1 MKDMPQLLPPVC
13 MCPLSESNQYLSK
26 KHILDFK
33 KCLGNQGAARSFC
46 ISFFLSLVTCPK
58 PQTDSPRKQK
68 LGDNLGKG
76 SKSRAQA
83 PPVWVTCLSPSLPL
97 WFCCIRA
104 KAPGEKRCV
113 TGTSGELDHRRANVL
128 RGLRKGAVTAV
139 WTKSSGVFY
148 CFLQSHVHAKNLQPT
163 VFEMH
168 RSLSAKLS
176 YLKEKE

>member
-1 MKDMPQLLPPVC
+1 MPQLLPPVC

-33 KCLGNQGAARSFC
+33 KCLGNQGAERSFC

-76 SKSRAQA
+76 SKSRAHA
-83 PPVWVTCLSPSLPL
+83 PPVWVTCLSPSLSL

-104 KAPGEKRCV
+104 STWGKAVCDRNIWRTRPPKSQCPMWASKRSRYCSMNKV
-113 TGTSGELDHRRANVL
+113 QWCLL
-128 RGLRKGAVTAV
+128 LLF
-139 WTKSSGVFY
+139 TKS
-148 CFLQSHVHAKNLQPT
+148 
-163 VFEMH
+163 
-168 RSLSAKLS
+168 RSC
-176 YLKEKE
+176 